1 MKEFLQTITWFNP
14 KIIESVVQGVSVFMT
29 KKTVAKMLDLPK
41 IGINKLP
48 TKPTKEKER
57 EKEVAIYQ
65 QVIPPKTFINR
76 GGKVGKEGCLVKD
89 FANDDYH
96 HLLFVECK

>member
-65 QVIPPKTFINR
+65 PGRQSWEGRLF
-76 GGKVGKEGCLVKD
+76 GKGL
-89 FANDDYH
+89 
-96 HLLFVECK
+96 CK